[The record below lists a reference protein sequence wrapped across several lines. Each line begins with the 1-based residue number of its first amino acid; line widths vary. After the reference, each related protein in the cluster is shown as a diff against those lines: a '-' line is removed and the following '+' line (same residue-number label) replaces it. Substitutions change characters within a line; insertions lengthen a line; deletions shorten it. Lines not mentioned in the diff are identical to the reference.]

1 MATRCFR
8 SSRPDVWTMP
18 RPSSDPSARILAYG
32 PIQPMEDERGI
43 FSRLFFR

>member
-18 RPSSDPSARILAYG
+18 RPSSDPSVRILAYG